1 MDPLPR
7 SQATL
12 VDLLDRALTK
22 GIVIHADLVISVAGI
37 PLIGVNLRAALAGME
52 TMIRYGLLK
61 EWDTKIRQQAMAE
74 SVQKE
79 NQLMQNETFLFK
91 ARASWYDH
99 AGLHPAWRYGHLY
112 LTETRL
118 LIYQHP
124 FSRTLMEWPLSHLVH
139 IFPSRSKE
147 QGEWERDILLK
158 NGEVE
163 KIRCHQM
170 EALEEHLRS
179 LNPFTS
185 QRSQEFCEAF
195 ATL

>member
-61 EWDTKIRQQAMAE
+61 EWDTKIRQQAKAE

>member
-158 NGEVE
+158 NGDVE